1 MSCLRWLTTAALA
14 GVVLAG
20 PACTDKAV
28 DETKKDARA
37 ALDATKAGADKA
49 IEATKKA
56 GDKTASVAKEVASAT
71 GAAVTDGWIT
81 TKVKAKITDETV
93 LNGSDITV
101 ETDDHVVTLKGAV
114 RSRPMKDRA
123 LEIARGT
130 EGVARVVDQLVVQ

>member
-1 MSCLRWLTTAALA
+1 MSCLRHATAPER
-14 GVVLAG
+14 GLAG

-28 DETKKDARA
+28 DEPGTRA
-37 ALDATKAGADKA
+37 ASMPPKRSDKA

-114 RSRPMKDRA
+114 RSRASKDRA

>member
-1 MSCLRWLTTAALA
+1 MPPKRS
-14 GVVLAG
+14 
-20 PACTDKAV
+20 
-28 DETKKDARA
+28 
-37 ALDATKAGADKA
+37 DKA

-114 RSRPMKDRA
+114 RSRASKDRA